1 MRLSLLLAFFL
12 ASVVSIG
19 SHATDELPKG
29 KPFQIIAN
37 ALASIDVR
45 LEQTVAR
52 LAEAEDKQREV
63 SLSIA
68 LLDLETQRLS
78 EVIEGIS
85 SDLLTVKEGISVLE
99 SLNQEL
105 FEQVQESAS
114 ATAELE
120 LSIAENEILI
130 EMLHTDIELAVSSL
144 QLKIDANSELQYE
157 LASLVSNLNRQVEL
171 QQALLTKTCPDSF
184 VLRGFEEGELICERS
199 FGATDNPIELFD
211 VIKTK
216 LIVKAAGSFALFEP
230 IGDGLFKSGGA
241 SIRVECPPGSS
252 IMGGGVADYPEYF
265 LDPFY
270 SRAAYSGIGGGF
282 LDAWEV
288 AVKTINRGSPLWN
301 NYNTGAYFRSGYSN
315 DNTLIWSAFALCAR
329 ARLNQPL
336 SN

>member
-1 MRLSLLLAFFL
+1 MRLSLLLAFLFV
-12 ASVVSIG
+12 SVVSNG
-19 SHATDELPKG
+19 SLATDELPKG

-37 ALASIDVR
+37 ALASIDAR

-78 EVIEGIS
+78 EVTEGIS
-85 SDLLTVKEGISVLE
+85 SDLLTVKEAISVLE

-105 FEQVQESAS
+105 FEQVQLHAS

-130 EMLHTDIELAVSSL
+130 EMLSTDIELAVSSL
-144 QLKIDANSELQYE
+144 QLKIDANSQSQYE
-157 LASLVSNLNRQVEL
+157 LTSLAANLKRQVDL
-171 QQALLTKTCPDSF
+171 QQELLTKTCPESF
-184 VLRGFEEGELICERS
+184 VVRGFDEEELVCERS
-199 FGATDNPIELFD
+199 YGATDNPIELFD

-216 LIVKAAGSFALFEP
+216 RIVKAAYSFALFEP
-230 IGDGLFKSGGA
+230 IGDGLFKSGGE

-270 SRAAYSGIGGGF
+270 SRAVYSGIGGGVQ
-282 LDAWEV
+282 DAWEV
-288 AVKTINRGSPLWN
+288 ALKTINRGSPLWT
-301 NYNTGAYFRSGYSN
+301 NYDTGAYYRSGYSN